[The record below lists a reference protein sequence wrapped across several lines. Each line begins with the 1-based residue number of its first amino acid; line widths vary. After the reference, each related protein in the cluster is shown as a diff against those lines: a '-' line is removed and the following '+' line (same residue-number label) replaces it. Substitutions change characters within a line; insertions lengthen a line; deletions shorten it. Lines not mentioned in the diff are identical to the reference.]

1 MYLNQP
7 LCQNNYS
14 VLPQPGK
21 WQEVL
26 SKRWTMQG
34 EQQQSNITWDS
45 QLVVINDH
53 FQIKADSF

>member
-14 VLPQPGK
+14 ILPQPDK

-26 SKRWTMQG
+26 SKGWIMQG
-34 EQQQSNITWDS
+34 KQQSNITWDS

-53 FQIKADSF
+53 FQIKADSI